1 MGLNEVVDALERAE
15 QLLED
20 GETGPAQDSLSWQ
33 RADDDA
39 DIQLGKACAMLG
51 TCRQLRQGTNNY
63 VSIVELSFNAIE
75 RSFQFYLVEMTATES
90 ADYRKHEEVF
100 DDIGARNVF
109 SDEEIAGRIEAFRSE
124 HRSRF
129 YYDIDRPGRD
139 FAILIQRGNPALPV
153 SDECSVTSR
162 NRGTNRAGGNRVR
175 SVSQSTGYTTANSS
189 TTASLYE

>member
-1 MGLNEVVDALERAE
+1 MGLSDVVGALERVE

-20 GETGPAQDSLSWQ
+20 NETGPVQDSLSWQ

-75 RSFQFYLVEMTATES
+75 RTFQFYLIEMTTAES
-90 ADYRKHEEVF
+90 ADYRNHEDVF
-100 DDIGARNVF
+100 DDIAARNVF
-109 SDEEIAGRIEAFRSE
+109 SDEDVASRIEMFRSE

-139 FAILIQRGNPALPV
+139 FAMAMHELAEAIHQYLVEFGDAHSR
-153 SDECSVTSR
+153 CSCVDR
-162 NRGTNRAGGNRVR
+162 
-175 SVSQSTGYTTANSS
+175 
-189 TTASLYE
+189 E

>member
-1 MGLNEVVDALERAE
+1 MGRNEVVAALDRVE

-20 GETGPAQDSLSWQ
+20 GETGSAQDSLSWQ

-75 RSFQFYLVEMTATES
+75 RSFQFYLVEMTAAKS
-90 ADYRKHEEVF
+90 ADYIKHEEVF
-100 DDIGARNVF
+100 DDIAARNVF
-109 SDEEIAGRIEAFRSE
+109 SDEDIADRIEAFRSE

-139 FAILIQRGNPALPV
+139 FAIAMHDLAEEIHRYLVEFADAH
-153 SDECSVTSR
+153 SRCSCD
-162 NRGTNRAGGNRVR
+162 NR
-175 SVSQSTGYTTANSS
+175 Q
-189 TTASLYE
+189 

>member
-1 MGLNEVVDALERAE
+1 MGLSDVVDALERTE

-20 GETGPAQDSLSWQ
+20 DETGPAQDSLSWQ
-33 RADDDA
+33 RADDA

-90 ADYRKHEEVF
+90 ADYVKHEEAF
-100 DDIGARNVF
+100 DDIAARNVF
-109 SDEEIAGRIEAFRSE
+109 SDEDIASRIEAFRSE

-139 FAILIQRGNPALPV
+139 FAMAMHDLAEEIHRYLVEFADAHSR
-153 SDECSVTSR
+153 CSCGDR
-162 NRGTNRAGGNRVR
+162 D
-175 SVSQSTGYTTANSS
+175 
-189 TTASLYE
+189 

>member
-1 MGLNEVVDALERAE
+1 MGLNEVVNALERAE

-51 TCRQLRQGTNNY
+51 TCQQLRQGTNNY

-75 RSFQFYLVEMTATES
+75 RSFQFYLVEVTTAES
-90 ADYRKHEEVF
+90 ADYINHEKVF
-100 DDIGARNVF
+100 DDIAARNVF
-109 SDEEIAGRIEAFRSE
+109 SDEGIASRIEAFRSE

-129 YYDIDRPGRD
+129 YYDIDRPVE
-139 FAILIQRGNPALPV
+139 IALPAFTPQREV
-153 SDECSVTSR
+153 VDAKRIVE
-162 NRGTNRAGGNRVR
+162 AGSPG
-175 SVSQSTGYTTANSS
+175 A
-189 TTASLYE
+189 